1 MNDKKTTQPI
11 TETNSL
17 KNIIFDEVQ
26 QKISNTI
33 IDAENVSKEKYAAK
47 EKLIESANGMTTQEK
62 LDAMDKN
69 YDRRNQERWQNMLY
83 YAVIS
88 FSIVGIVLGKPV
100 AIKNVRKL
108 LNAA

>member
-1 MNDKKTTQPI
+1 MNDKKTMQPI

-17 KNIIFDEVQ
+17 KNIIFDEVH

-33 IDAENVSKEKYAAK
+33 IDAENVSKEKYATK
-47 EKLIESANGMTTQEK
+47 EKLIESANDMTTQEK
-62 LDAMDKN
+62 LDAIDKN

-83 YAVIS
+83 YAMIS
-88 FSIVGIVLGKPV
+88 FSMVGIVLSNPV

-108 LNAA
+108 LNTA